1 MSLLLC
7 YDGSPSARHAVVCAA
22 EVIAH
27 ASPAAQD
34 VTLLYVWNQ
43 PTEAADSFSFKS
55 EGLPTERLEQLA
67 KRRAEELVEEG
78 CQIAA
83 GHGLIARARIA
94 PAKQSIAAT
103 ITRVANEENSSM
115 IVVGAHQ
122 CGLPGPTL
130 ESTSAAL
137 VATASRPVLV
147 VPMSDP
153 ASAAESAESQESP
166 EFQRS
171 ITR

>member
-1 MSLLLC
+1 MSILLC
-7 YDGSPSARHAVVCAA
+7 YDGSPSAKHAVACAA

-34 VTLLYVWNQ
+34 VILLYVWNE

-55 EGLPTERLEQLA
+55 EALPTERLEHLA
-67 KRRAEELVEEG
+67 KSRAEELVEEG

-83 GHGLIARARIA
+83 GHGLTPRAMIA
-94 PAKQSIAAT
+94 PAEHSIAAT
-103 ITRVANEENSSM
+103 IARVAGQENSSM

-122 CGLPGPTL
+122 RGLPGPTL
-130 ESTSAAL
+130 ESTSTAL

-147 VPMSDP
+147 VPVSDP
-153 ASAAESAESQESP
+153 ASKSAESQDSS